1 MPTLIAGGFQQ
12 QTEAQQAMQDLHRA
26 GFAVDQTTTFYLG
39 SPGQH
44 DLYVIGGDEADSPG
58 LEDSAAGAI
67 SGTVVGG
74 AIGIAVG
81 IATVPVLGPAAAIAG
96 AGVGAYMG
104 SLYGGLA
111 SMDDKNDLK
120 TAVGDSKLLHS
131 HVLRQSGML
140 VAVSASASAQQEM
153 AISIF
158 RQCGA
163 TSIDRIDGTIAAGE
177 WIDFNPLTPI
187 HPVIE
192 QTLDHA

>member
-1 MPTLIAGGFQQ
+1 MTTLIAGGFQQ
-12 QTEAQQAMQDLHRA
+12 QTEAQKAMQDLHKA
-26 GFAVDQTTTFYLG
+26 GFLVDQTTAFYLG

-44 DLYVIGGDEADSPG
+44 DLYPVGGDEANSPG

-67 SGTVVGG
+67 SGTAVGG

-81 IATVPVLGPAAAIAG
+81 IATVPVLGPAAAISAV
-96 AGVGAYMG
+96 GVGAYMG

-111 SMDDKNDLK
+111 SMDKKNDLK

-140 VAVSASASAQQEM
+140 VAVSAPASTQQET

-158 RQCGA
+158 RHCGA
-163 TSIDRIDGTIAAGE
+163 ISIDSVDGTITAGE

-187 HPVIE
+187 HSVIE
-192 QTLDHA
+192 QALDHA